1 MEPIILESG
10 YLRRQEYFRILG
22 LPFSI
27 MPPLI
32 DESPGDI
39 RDPGKLA
46 ETMAVR
52 KVKKIIELMKGSSPP
67 WICGADTVIS
77 VEGEVYGKPQDREDA
92 QRMLRRLQ
100 GREHQVLTAV
110 ALYCDS
116 NGLIDCR
123 LVQSSVS
130 FSPLTEGEIDW
141 YLDTGEWQGVAG
153 SYRIQ
158 GLGRCFVSTINGS
171 YSAIVGLPMH
181 EFYVMLKANGYPF
194 GE

>member
-1 MEPIILESG
+1 
-10 YLRRQEYFRILG
+10 
-22 LPFSI
+22 

-52 KVKKIIELMKGSSPP
+52 KVNKIIELMKGSNPP
-67 WICGADTVIS
+67 WICGADTVIA
-77 VEGEVYGKPQDREDA
+77 VDGDIYGKPQDREDA
-92 QRMLRRLQ
+92 QRMLKRLQ
-100 GREHQVLTAV
+100 GREHEVLTAV
-110 ALYCDS
+110 ALYCDNS
-116 NGLIDCR
+116 RIIDCR

-130 FSPLTEGEIDW
+130 FAPLTDGEIDW
-141 YLDTGEWQGVAG
+141 YLETGEWQGVAG

-158 GLGRCFVSTINGS
+158 GLASCFVSSINGS

-181 EFYVMLKANGYPF
+181 EFYAMLRANGYPF
-194 GE
+194 GDDV

>member
-1 MEPIILESG
+1 MS
-10 YLRRQEYFRILG
+10 
-22 LPFSI
+22 
-27 MPPLI
+27 PLI

-39 RDPGKLA
+39 QDPGKLA

-52 KVKKIIELMKGSSPP
+52 KVKKIIEVIKSGSPP

-77 VEGEVYGKPQDREDA
+77 VDGDVYGKPQDREDA

-100 GREHQVLTAV
+100 GRDHQVLTAV
-110 ALYCDS
+110 ALYCDNS
-116 NGLIDCR
+116 RSIDCR
-123 LVQSSVS
+123 LVQSSVT
-130 FSPLTEGEIDW
+130 FAPLTEQEIDW

-158 GLGRCFVSTINGS
+158 GLASCFVSGINGS
-171 YSAIVGLPMH
+171 YSGIVGLPMH
-181 EFYVMLKANGYPF
+181 EFYVMLRANGYPF